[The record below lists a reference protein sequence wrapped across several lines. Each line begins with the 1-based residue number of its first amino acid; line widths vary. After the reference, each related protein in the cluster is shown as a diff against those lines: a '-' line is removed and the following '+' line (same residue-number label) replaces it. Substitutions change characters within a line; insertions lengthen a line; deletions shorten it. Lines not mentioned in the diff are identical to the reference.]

1 MSSVNKRHIPSQLT
15 TFASPVWFL
24 FLFGF
29 KMNVDF
35 KWKDDHAP
43 LVVDC
48 MKGRGEC
55 LRNPKY
61 EHRRNKAACENALQH
76 ILQELDFSELTVE
89 DVN

>member
-1 MSSVNKRHIPSQLT
+1 MDI
-15 TFASPVWFL
+15 
-24 FLFGF
+24 
-29 KMNVDF
+29 

-48 MKGRGEC
+48 MKDRES

-61 EHRRNKAACENALQH
+61 EHRRNRAACENALQD
-76 ILQELDFSELTVE
+76 ILLALDFSELTVE

>member
-1 MSSVNKRHIPSQLT
+1 M
-15 TFASPVWFL
+15 
-24 FLFGF
+24 
-29 KMNVDF
+29 DF

-48 MKGRGEC
+48 MKDREC

-61 EHRRNKAACENALQH
+61 EHRRNKAACEDALQD
-76 ILQELDFSELTVE
+76 ILQEPDFSELTVE